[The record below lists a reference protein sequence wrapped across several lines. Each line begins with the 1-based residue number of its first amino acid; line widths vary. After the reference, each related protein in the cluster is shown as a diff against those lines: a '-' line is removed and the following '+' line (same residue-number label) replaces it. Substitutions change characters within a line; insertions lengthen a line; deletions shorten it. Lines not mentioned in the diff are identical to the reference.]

1 MDILIKDVADVIVRA
16 SDGLTDDVPDDIKQI
31 VQDEVIRITIDDT
44 RDRGLLYMIASIMDE
59 IEKEYSQQK
68 SKGNVKL
75 HRLLEEITKRCFIT
89 QDGVTFTQKV
99 MRIAAKL
106 KEVYNDVK

>member
-1 MDILIKDVADVIVRA
+1 MNIQIKDIVDVIVKV
-16 SDGLTDDVPDDIKQI
+16 SNDIENTPDDVKEII
-31 VQDEVIRITIDDT
+31 QDEVIRITIDDT

-68 SKGNVKL
+68 CKGNVKL
-75 HRLLEEITKRCFIT
+75 HRLLEEITKRYFIIP
-89 QDGVTFTQKV
+89 DEATFIQKV

-106 KEVYNDVK
+106 KEVYNDVKR